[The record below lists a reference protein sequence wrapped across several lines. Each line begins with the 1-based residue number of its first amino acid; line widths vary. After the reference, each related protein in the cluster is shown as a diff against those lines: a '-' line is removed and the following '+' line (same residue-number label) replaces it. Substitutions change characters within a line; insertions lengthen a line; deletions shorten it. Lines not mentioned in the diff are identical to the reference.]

1 MIRYEVERGQEWLG
15 TFRGRGWDQEQK
27 KNKRKEIKQ
36 TNKPA
41 RESKG
46 CWTTIA
52 DSRRHNLHGSF
63 QREAGVVWATNRA
76 GYTRFL
82 MTWLLGVCGVIPEA
96 MVSYQGF
103 GVWHAW
109 MFPQH
114 GDVFMWYILL
124 FALWIFFFYSSNCC
138 NFPSDCQVKIS
149 SRFKCCDLK
158 KCCQLVWKRKKN
170 VLTGGRCRYM
180 IIKNA
185 ARGEKKFNSSITEVE
200 ELKSNSASV
209 SSREEYLMLF

>member
-1 MIRYEVERGQEWLG
+1 MTSGWVDFGQNGLSFSSRLWSNAHVRRKKDWVKGAAEEGNKMIRYEVERGQEWLG

-103 GVWHAW
+103 GVWHTW

-124 FALWIFFFYSSNCC
+124 FALWIFFF
-138 NFPSDCQVKIS
+138 FILLTAVTFHLIVK
-149 SRFKCCDLK
+149 
-158 KCCQLVWKRKKN
+158 WKLAHVLN
-170 VLTGGRCRYM
+170 VA
-180 IIKNA
+180 I
-185 ARGEKKFNSSITEVE
+185 
-200 ELKSNSASV
+200 
-209 SSREEYLMLF
+209 

>member
-1 MIRYEVERGQEWLG
+1 MDVSTARGC
-15 TFRGRGWDQEQK
+15 FHV
-27 KNKRKEIKQ
+27 I
-36 TNKPA
+36 
-41 RESKG
+41 
-46 CWTTIA
+46 
-52 DSRRHNLHGSF
+52 
-63 QREAGVVWATNRA
+63 
-76 GYTRFL
+76 YTSVRSVDL
-82 MTWLLGVCGVIPEA
+82 
-96 MVSYQGF
+96 
-103 GVWHAW
+103 
-109 MFPQH
+109 
-114 GDVFMWYILL
+114 
-124 FALWIFFFYSSNCC
+124 FFFYSSNCC

-185 ARGEKKFNSSITEVE
+185 ARGEKKFNSSNSTEVE